1 MKANEF
7 GTRAGGNMNV
17 ENVTIV
23 ISVDPEDVKV
33 AWYGPMDFDKLSPAA
48 MCYNADH
55 LLEIGSGEA
64 KPYEGNNELLGLY
77 KITEQLITAYRE
89 SSNLDPTEQLHVG
102 LWFTN
107 QEDRSEVEFVPD
119 PNWNR
124 PNLTVVE
131 GGKNETNVND
141 PKS

>member
-1 MKANEF
+1 MKTNEF

-17 ENVTIV
+17 ENITIV

-33 AWYGPMDFDKLSPAA
+33 AWYGPIDFDKLSPAA
-48 MCYNADH
+48 MCYSVDH

-89 SSNLDPTEQLHVG
+89 SSNLNPTEQLHVG

-107 QEDRSEVEFVPD
+107 QEDRSEIEFVPD

-124 PNLTVVE
+124 PNLTVVQ
-131 GGKNETNVND
+131 GGNNETNVND
-141 PKS
+141 